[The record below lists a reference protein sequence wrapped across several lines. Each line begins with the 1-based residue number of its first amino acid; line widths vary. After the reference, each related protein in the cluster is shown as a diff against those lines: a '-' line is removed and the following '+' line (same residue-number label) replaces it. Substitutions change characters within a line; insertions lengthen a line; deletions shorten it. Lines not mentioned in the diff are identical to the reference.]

1 MVDTETNRLLQFAR
15 KLQRAASFTDLLD
28 CAREEAQQSLGY
40 EHVWLMVAD
49 SPEANE
55 LRLIE
60 FSGDRR
66 DVVWEV
72 APLLQVRGDRFLET
86 LMLSDEP
93 VVIVDARDDPRTNK
107 AIVEKLQNRTM
118 INVPLRLLDK
128 PFGIFGLGTFGE
140 EGCREVTEA
149 QLSYLVGMASQIS
162 VAASR
167 LRFLEG
173 QAQAQRERQELD
185 RRLLQVQKLESLGM
199 LAGGIA
205 HDFNNLLT
213 VILAS
218 AGLASG
224 FMTDPQGIAELKAV
238 RDAAKRASDLT
249 RQLLAMSRDQELSI
263 RALDLNIQLGQLLEL
278 ARRVLP
284 ETINI
289 DLIQGQYLPLVEGD
303 PSQLDQVFM
312 NLFVNARDA
321 MPEGG
326 NLTIETEQ
334 VLING
339 RYTET
344 HPWANSGRYV
354 LVTVT
359 DTGCG
364 MSKEVAER
372 VFEPFFS
379 TKGPRRGTGL
389 GLAVSYGIIR
399 QHRGMVHCYSEVG
412 IGTSFK
418 VYLPATE
425 RLAGAIGSKLQ
436 PVPAPGKERILVAE
450 DDELVRAVAVRIL
463 ERAGYSVEAVEDG
476 AAACRAVV
484 NADFDLILLDVV
496 MPGMSCRE
504 VVERILG
511 FSPRTRILLSSGYT
525 AGANVATLTRRTGF
539 ELLRKPYDPDQML
552 RFVRGALDSV
562 FPPPPG

>member
-1 MVDTETNRLLQFAR
+1 MVDTDTNRLLQFAR

-49 SPEANE
+49 SPQANE

-224 FMTDPQGIAELKAV
+224 FMTDPQGSAELKAV

-289 DLIQGQYLPLVEGD
+289 DLIQGQSLPLVEGD

-418 VYLPATE
+418 LYLPATE

-463 ERAGYSVEAVEDG
+463 ERAGYSVEAVQ
-476 AAACRAVV
+476 
-484 NADFDLILLDVV
+484 
-496 MPGMSCRE
+496 
-504 VVERILG
+504 
-511 FSPRTRILLSSGYT
+511 PRVGQSSTRTST
-525 AGANVATLTRRTGF
+525 
-539 ELLRKPYDPDQML
+539 
-552 RFVRGALDSV
+552 
-562 FPPPPG
+562 